1 VLFRVLFHGVV
12 TAGEEVARLQLSQ
25 LQSELEA
32 LQQELMRSGA
42 AATAAGGGSSR
53 LAVAAAGGADRAGA
67 GPLSLADALREL
79 GQWQRRV
86 QEVEAQLDEVRN
98 MGRFTVGNSGGV
110 VTARSSSA
118 TNTTLSSLLPWGF
131 SQFRTKPAHDVLGTQ
146 IISIS
151 PE

>member
-1 VLFRVLFHGVV
+1 VLVRVLFHGVV

-98 MGRFTVGNSGGV
+98 MGRFIVENSDGV
-110 VTARSSSA
+110 VTASSSFA
-118 TNTTLSSLLPWGF
+118 TNSLLSSLLP
-131 SQFRTKPAHDVLGTQ
+131 
-146 IISIS
+146 
-151 PE
+151 